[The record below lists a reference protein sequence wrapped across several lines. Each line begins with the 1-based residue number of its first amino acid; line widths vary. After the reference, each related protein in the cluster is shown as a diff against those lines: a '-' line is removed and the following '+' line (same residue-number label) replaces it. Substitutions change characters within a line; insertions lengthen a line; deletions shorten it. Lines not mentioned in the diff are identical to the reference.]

1 MTFREYQKETD
12 KTAVYPKD
20 TRKEAI
26 NYCILGL
33 VGEAGEL
40 ANKFKKCLRDDNG
53 VITNQKHKELFDEAG
68 DCLWYLSQLAT
79 ELCVPMS
86 DIAKSNIE
94 KLQRRRANNTISG
107 SGDNR

>member
-1 MTFREYQKETD
+1 MTFEEYQVETN
-12 KTAVYPKD
+12 KTAVYPSD
-20 TRKEAI
+20 TAKEAV

-33 VGEAGEL
+33 AGEAGEL

-53 VITNQKHKELFDEAG
+53 VVTDKKHQELFDEAG

-79 ELCVPMS
+79 ELRVSMS
-86 DIAKSNIE
+86 DIAKANIE